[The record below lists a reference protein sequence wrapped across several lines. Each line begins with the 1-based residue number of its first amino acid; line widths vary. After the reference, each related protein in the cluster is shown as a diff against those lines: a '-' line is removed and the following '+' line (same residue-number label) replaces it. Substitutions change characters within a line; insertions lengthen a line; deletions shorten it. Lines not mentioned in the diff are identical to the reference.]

1 MPQSWYGHSR
11 YELETFKMPLSTTQ
25 LHSLCVPSLRFSN
38 WFQTKFRPILR
49 KQEVYKKH
57 DYTVQITPAAVCLI
71 YTLMISSPSNKSIAV
86 YLWMCSFVW
95 PKAAHLHQTL
105 QWHQCLLVI
114 TATCPVHWSINA
126 TSVYLLFHWDTD
138 KLKDFILNCQN
149 CFSVIELRRLKPK
162 KSKWHF

>member
-1 MPQSWYGHSR
+1 MNSR
-11 YELETFKMPLSTTQ
+11 LLKCLWAPLSYI
-25 LHSLCVPSLRFSN
+25 LFVFLLFAS
-38 WFQTKFRPILR
+38 QTDSRPNSDPYLR

-86 YLWMCSFVW
+86 YLWMCSFMW

-126 TSVYLLFHWDTD
+126 TWVYLLFHWDTD

-149 CFSVIELRRLKPK
+149 CFSIIELRRLKPK

>member
-1 MPQSWYGHSR
+1 
-11 YELETFKMPLSTTQ
+11 MPLSTTQ
-25 LHSLCVPSLRFSN
+25 LPSLRVPSLRFSN

-126 TSVYLLFHWDTD
+126 TWVYLLFHWDTD
-138 KLKDFILNCQN
+138 KL
-149 CFSVIELRRLKPK
+149 RLYFKLSKLFFCNRTTKTETK
-162 KSKWHF
+162 KVQMAFLTQTVTWVLDTSPVF